1 MGLELWSYV
10 GVEVNQEKSG
20 WEVGVKLW
28 RELAG
33 PLGLQL
39 QGMLLT
45 LHSTWSVSPKIVRG
59 YLVIVGKMAFAP
71 VKGVGVGVE
80 S

>member
-45 LHSTWSVSPKIVRG
+45 LHSMWSVSPKIV
-59 YLVIVGKMAFAP
+59 
-71 VKGVGVGVE
+71 
-80 S
+80 